1 MGRQGGRQNQ
11 DGLTEKQPC
20 MPLLSLQTLKPRQPE
35 GKASLCK
42 PAMPLILRATP
53 SLASFFRERLA
64 VLTALIEP
72 FVLIV
77 IYLSIY
83 LFCGTWCMCVLGV
96 VGMSVAAIC
105 LKQNI
110 QEEV

>member
-53 SLASFFRERLA
+53 SLASFFRGRLA

-77 IYLSIY
+77 IYLFILWNLVY
-83 LFCGTWCMCVLGV
+83 VCVGGGGNVCGSNLPKAKHSG
-96 VGMSVAAIC
+96 GSVD
-105 LKQNI
+105 
-110 QEEV
+110 